1 MKSLRIALA
10 VPTLL
15 LATPVF
21 AESPNTGAT
30 REVGDFNGVEVSN
43 GLAAKVTVG
52 PKSVRIS
59 GDEKRVGQVRTEVV
73 DGKLVVRME
82 KKGWFGGSSSK
93 GIEVTISN
101 PQVTSVAAS
110 GGSSIEA
117 EATATDTFA
126 AEASGGAALSVRN
139 VDAKTVK
146 VEISG
151 GGEATLKGRAD
162 TVDVEASGG
171 AVVNAQDLS
180 HKALKVD
187 ASGGTVV
194 NANPSD
200 SLDADMSGGC
210 VLNVDSAPAQRN
222 VESSGGS
229 VVNYRKK

>member
-1 MKSLRIALA
+1 MKTLRIALA

-15 LATPVF
+15 LATTVF

-30 REVGDFNGVEVSN
+30 REVGDFSGVEVSN
-43 GLAAKVTVG
+43 GISAKVTVG

-59 GDEKRVGQVRTEVV
+59 GDEKRIGEVRTEVV
-73 DGKLVVRME
+73 DGKLVVSME

-93 GIEVTISN
+93 GIQVTISN
-101 PQVTSVAAS
+101 PQVTSLEAS
-110 GGSSIEA
+110 GGSRIEA
-117 EATATDTFA
+117 EATATDTFS
-126 AEASGGAALSVRN
+126 AEASGGAEVSVRGL
-139 VDAKTVK
+139 DAKTVK
-146 VEISG
+146 VEVSG
-151 GGEATLKGRAD
+151 GGEAMLKGRAD

-194 NANPSD
+194 NASPTD

-222 VESSGGS
+222 VDSSGGS
-229 VVNYRKK
+229 TVHYRKK